1 MASEIR
7 CKSPVVPNFFCRIFR
22 VAAMNGKVKFNGEET
37 KQHDGKWCYLFVSS
51 KQFQQAMTALSTY
64 LWHSAQPR
72 DSCYAHR
79 RVRDTPWMWRL
90 QFQSSNHSSRTSKL
104 STSMRFRKKGR
115 EIIHWHKS
123 FTDLFFSPWAAS
135 VKWNTNVATIKY
147 LRNRLYNPLVFPK
160 CRELETLLTDPLWN
174 LLRSWASLGAGPG
187 W

>member
-123 FTDLFFSPWAAS
+123 FTDLFFFPLEQLVSNGIQKLQLSNISETDYTIHLCFQS
-135 VKWNTNVATIKY
+135 VEN
-147 LRNRLYNPLVFPK
+147 LRPY
-160 CRELETLLTDPLWN
+160 
-174 LLRSWASLGAGPG
+174 
-187 W
+187 